1 MAYTGNMARS
11 TIPVRV
17 LEGGRIVIPS
27 RFRHEL
33 GISTGDTLLVDV
45 EDGQLRM
52 ETRAQSLARAR
63 ELARPFLPAGRSL
76 ADELIAER
84 RAEADD

>member
-1 MAYTGNMARS
+1 MAR
-11 TIPVRV
+11 TRIPVRV

-27 RFRHEL
+27 RFRREL
-33 GISTGDTLLVDV
+33 GIAPGDTLSMELD
-45 EDGQLRM
+45 DGELRL
-52 ETRAQSLARAR
+52 ETRSRSLARAR
-63 ELARPFLPAGRSL
+63 ELARPFLPADRSL